1 MNSQDLVHMV
11 IKIKDLIHIQNK
23 KNVLSQK
30 KKKKKNVKHIKWNK
44 YDLLTFLFI
53 EIWGAE

>member
-11 IKIKDLIHIQNK
+11 IKIKDLINIQNK

-30 KKKKKNVKHIKWNK
+30 KKKKKKC
-44 YDLLTFLFI
+44 
-53 EIWGAE
+53 

>member
-30 KKKKKNVKHIKWNK
+30 KKKKKNVNHIK
-44 YDLLTFLFI
+44 
-53 EIWGAE
+53 